1 MTQLAENNKRIAKN
15 TLLLYIR
22 LFVTM
27 VIGLFTSRVILSTL
41 GVTDYGVN
49 NVVAGFVAMFSM
61 FTNSLSAAIS
71 RFLTFNL
78 GKGDAEKLK
87 TVFSTSVNIMIA
99 MAIIVTIVAEIFGLW
114 FLNSKLNIPADRMY
128 AANWVFHFSVITFA
142 VNLISIPYNAS
153 IIAHEKMDVFAYISI
168 LEVVLKLAV
177 VYMLYISPL
186 DKLITYSFLLLLVSV
201 FIRIVYGI
209 YCSRKLKECCYSMVF
224 DRTLLKEMGG
234 FAGWNMLG
242 TACTMFNTQGVN
254 ILMNLFFGVVT
265 NAARGIVNQ
274 VESVI
279 VQFVSNFTTALNPQV
294 TKSYASGNLDYM
306 HSLVYKGTK
315 FSYYLILIMA
325 LPFMFEAEFV
335 LKLWLGEY
343 PEEAPL
349 FLRLAIIATMVDRL
363 GNTTAVAAWATGN
376 IKKYYIIVSATI
388 IFVFPLTYIA
398 YKIGAPAYVAYLIFI
413 IFYFVIMWQK
423 VFILKGLTGFQPK
436 EFLKN
441 VMYPITIT
449 TIMAI
454 LIPLLTA
461 HYLADNVVGSILQ
474 IIISVMS
481 SIVAIYL
488 FGLTKGEKALMMDTI
503 QSRIKRIHQ

>member
-209 YCSRKLKECCYSMVF
+209 YCSRKLEECCYSMVF

-242 TACTMFNTQGVN
+242 TACNMFNTQGVN

>member
-78 GKGDAEKLK
+78 GKGDAEKLR

-209 YCSRKLKECCYSMVF
+209 YCSRKLEECCYSMVF

>member
-128 AANWVFHFSVITFA
+128 AANWVYHFSVITFA

-209 YCSRKLKECCYSMVF
+209 YCSRKLEECCYSMVF

>member
-209 YCSRKLKECCYSMVF
+209 YCSRKLEECCYSMVF

-335 LKLWLGEY
+335 LKLWLGDY

>member
-186 DKLITYSFLLLLVSV
+186 DKLITYSFLLLLASV

-209 YCSRKLKECCYSMVF
+209 YCSRKLEECCYSMVF

>member
-142 VNLISIPYNAS
+142 VNLISIPYNVS

-209 YCSRKLKECCYSMVF
+209 YCSRKLEECCYSMVF

-306 HSLVYKGTK
+306 HSLMYKGTK

>member
-186 DKLITYSFLLLLVSV
+186 DKLITYSFLLLLGSV

-209 YCSRKLKECCYSMVF
+209 YCSRKLEECCYSMVF

>member
-99 MAIIVTIVAEIFGLW
+99 MVIIVTIVAEIFGLW

-209 YCSRKLKECCYSMVF
+209 YCSRKLEECCYSMVF

>member
-22 LFVTM
+22 LFITM
-27 VIGLFTSRVILSTL
+27 AIGFYTSRVILSTL

-71 RFLTFNL
+71 RFLTFNF

-114 FLNSKLNIPADRMY
+114 FLNSKLNIPAERMY

-168 LEVVLKLAV
+168 LEVVLKLAI

-209 YCSRKLKECCYSMVF
+209 YCSRKLEECCYSMVF

-388 IFVFPLTYIA
+388 IFDFPLTYIA

>member
-209 YCSRKLKECCYSMVF
+209 YCSRKLEECCYSMVF

-423 VFILKGLTGFQPK
+423 VFILKGLTGFQLK

>member
-209 YCSRKLKECCYSMVF
+209 YCSRKLEECCYNMVF

>member
-87 TVFSTSVNIMIA
+87 TVFSTSFNIMIA

-209 YCSRKLKECCYSMVF
+209 YCSRKLEECCYSMVF

>member
-209 YCSRKLKECCYSMVF
+209 YCSRKLEECCYSMVF

-325 LPFMFEAEFV
+325 LPFI
-335 LKLWLGEY
+335 
-343 PEEAPL
+343 
-349 FLRLAIIATMVDRL
+349 LRLAIIATMVDRL

>member
-209 YCSRKLKECCYSMVF
+209 YCSRKLEECCYSMVF

-279 VQFVSNFTTALNPQV
+279 VQFVSNFTYRN
-294 TKSYASGNLDYM
+294 S
-306 HSLVYKGTK
+306 
-315 FSYYLILIMA
+315 
-325 LPFMFEAEFV
+325 
-335 LKLWLGEY
+335 
-343 PEEAPL
+343 
-349 FLRLAIIATMVDRL
+349 
-363 GNTTAVAAWATGN
+363 
-376 IKKYYIIVSATI
+376 
-388 IFVFPLTYIA
+388 
-398 YKIGAPAYVAYLIFI
+398 
-413 IFYFVIMWQK
+413 
-423 VFILKGLTGFQPK
+423 
-436 EFLKN
+436 
-441 VMYPITIT
+441 
-449 TIMAI
+449 
-454 LIPLLTA
+454 
-461 HYLADNVVGSILQ
+461 
-474 IIISVMS
+474 
-481 SIVAIYL
+481 
-488 FGLTKGEKALMMDTI
+488 
-503 QSRIKRIHQ
+503 

>member
-49 NVVAGFVAMFSM
+49 NVVAGFVAIFSM

-209 YCSRKLKECCYSMVF
+209 YCSRKLEECCYSMVF

-349 FLRLAIIATMVDRL
+349 FLRLTIIATMVDRL

>member
-209 YCSRKLKECCYSMVF
+209 YCSRKLEECCYSMVF

>member
-209 YCSRKLKECCYSMVF
+209 YCSRKLKECWYSMVF

>member
-99 MAIIVTIVAEIFGLW
+99 MAIIVTIVAGIFGLW

-209 YCSRKLKECCYSMVF
+209 YCSRKLEECCYSMVF

>member
-209 YCSRKLKECCYSMVF
+209 YCSRKLEECCYSMVF

-461 HYLADNVVGSILQ
+461 HYLADNVVGAILQ

>member
-87 TVFSTSVNIMIA
+87 TVFSTSINIMIA

-209 YCSRKLKECCYSMVF
+209 YCSRKLEECCYSMVF

>member
-128 AANWVFHFSVITFA
+128 AANWIFHFSVITFA

-209 YCSRKLKECCYSMVF
+209 YCSRKLEECCYSMVF